1 MTFLYP
7 TDDLIIHPYE
17 ITDFD
22 TEDLLTH
29 PYGILLLCH
38 TDGLLAYLY
47 DKIVR
52 YKVLASRP
60 HGIPAVGV
68 SHGWVTNPS
77 TWFNFNNISQGRITK
92 SSVSDHDDVIKWKNF
107 PRYWPFVRGIHRSPV
122 NSPHKGQWRG
132 ALMFPFIGTWISV
145 WANNREAGDLRRH
158 HAHYDVTVRNVNR
171 CWKKYVAVPLYIYA
185 VLMTLCCTNN
195 RVAGDFRHNN
205 AQCNVIVIEWMNDTT
220 WFLLALL
227 L

>member
-17 ITDFD
+17 ITDVD
-22 TEDLLTH
+22 TEDLHNSSVWLK
-29 PYGILLLCH
+29 YIQLLCH

-47 DKIVR
+47 DKNVR

-60 HGIPAVGV
+60 YDAPAVGV

-92 SSVSDHDDVIKWKNF
+92 SSVCDHDDVIKWKKF

-132 ALMFPFIGTWISV
+132 ALMFPFICTWISV

-158 HAHYDVTVRNVNR
+158 HAHYDVTVMWTVVEKNMWR
-171 CWKKYVAVPLYIYA
+171 ALYA
-185 VLMTLCCTNN
+185 VLMTPCCTNN
-195 RVAGDFRHNN
+195 PFAGDFRHHN
-205 AQCNVIVIEWMNDTT
+205 AQCNVIVIEWINDTT